1 LNAPVAS
8 IALSVSGKVSPLGIT
23 QRPSLPRLNPAGLFC
38 VWRGLLVRLCHHR
51 PPKDP
56 AKLARLFA
64 ENFGGALGGTLL
76 AASGCRI
83 IRNMRTTK
91 REQRVTVRLSDSLV
105 GELKAEAVQ
114 DGRPLAD
121 YVRRLLVDAVAAR
134 VVQREQPTA

>member
-1 LNAPVAS
+1 
-8 IALSVSGKVSPLGIT
+8 
-23 QRPSLPRLNPAGLFC
+23 
-38 VWRGLLVRLCHHR
+38 
-51 PPKDP
+51 
-56 AKLARLFA
+56 
-64 ENFGGALGGTLL
+64 LL